1 MKNNQ
6 DETTNGLEST
16 GSAFRSPRVFREQP
30 NSGRSR
36 RLATLCRWRGPLV
49 RRRLG
54 GVRQHGR
61 EWQRSVY
68 LRLQATGWVWL
79 AAQLLLRAVSGRR
92 RTASSLCVSVSCKRT
107 FVFREDGRLAHPP
120 FAVERWQSLAWS
132 CLRSGQVQRSRSEAG
147 SRGWEC
153 SLLEDPSLQVVGPK
167 CDKNKKCVGEVMET

>member
-6 DETTNGLEST
+6 DETTNGLESA
-16 GSAFRSPRVFREQP
+16 GGGFRTPRVFREQSIP
-30 NSGRSR
+30 RKEPPR
-36 RLATLCRWRGPLV
+36 PGPAD
-49 RRRLG
+49 G
-54 GVRQHGR
+54 G
-61 EWQRSVY
+61 
-68 LRLQATGWVWL
+68 
-79 AAQLLLRAVSGRR
+79 LRASWGGSEQTGDTDGSDGARCTSAGQLRVVSDELRSGSDWPSPGRR
-92 RTASSLCVSVSCKRT
+92 RTVSSLCVSVNWKRT
-107 FVFREDGRLAHPP
+107 FVFREDRRLAHPP